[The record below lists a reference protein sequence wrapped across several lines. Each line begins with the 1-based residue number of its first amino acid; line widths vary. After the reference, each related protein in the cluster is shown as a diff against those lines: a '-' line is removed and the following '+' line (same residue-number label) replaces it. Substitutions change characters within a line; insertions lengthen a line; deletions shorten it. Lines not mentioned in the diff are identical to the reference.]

1 MTINQAPTASEVA
14 FIAQVREGWLRS
26 MNADNHQAVHNTDC
40 HVVRRVDGIGDC
52 VVDRRVLRD
61 RVDAEERRLGNSGRG
76 YLPLDL
82 GA

>member
-40 HVVRRVDGIGDC
+40 HVVRRVDGIGGLC
-52 VVDRRVLRD
+52 R
-61 RVDAEERRLGNSGRG
+61 
-76 YLPLDL
+76 
-82 GA
+82 